1 MRVRR
6 KTIFVDIDGTIAEHH
21 GNLSLIL
28 LKPFNILDG
37 VYEKFLEWRDKDYAV
52 VVTTARPEGLRT
64 FTEKQLT
71 DNGLFFDQLVMGL
84 PVGER
89 VVINDNKPDGET
101 TARGICVKRNIG
113 LREVGV

>member
-1 MRVRR
+1 MKERR
-6 KTIFVDIDGTIAEHH
+6 KTIFVDIDGTIVKHH
-21 GNLSLIL
+21 GDLSLIL
-28 LKPFNILDG
+28 LSPFKVLDG
-37 VYEKFLEWRDKDYAV
+37 VYEKFLEWREKDYAV
-52 VVTTARPEGLRT
+52 IVTTARPEGLRT

-101 TARGICVKRNIG
+101 TARGICIQRNGGI
-113 LREVGV
+113 RGVDV